1 MTTEP
6 NPIQGVHMRIPIS
19 VRSVTGGSVM
29 RRGLAVLLAAL
40 LCETLAG
47 CYASQNAETTKE
59 TPNTPG
65 VDGAVGMIVL
75 DDVYL
80 ETADTVPAGGSV
92 ALRGAFTDE
101 SSQPD
106 RLVSVTTPIA
116 ASVDL
121 LEADGSPA
129 SGGIAV
135 PAGGQLNATTGT
147 VVLRLTGL
155 IRELRPEAIVP
166 VTFDFATAGRVTL
179 HDVPAAVRVGGQL

>member
-1 MTTEP
+1 
-6 NPIQGVHMRIPIS
+6 MRMSTSERP
-19 VRSVTGGSVM
+19 VGGRSG
-29 RRGLAVLLAAL
+29 RCRAVAELFAL
-40 LCETLAG
+40 LLCGSLAG

-59 TPNTPG
+59 TPDTPG

-80 ETADTVPAGGSV
+80 ETADGVPAGGSV

-116 ASVDL
+116 ASVEL

-129 SGGIAV
+129 TGGLAV
-135 PAGGQLNATTGT
+135 PAGGQLDATTGT
-147 VVLRLTGL
+147 VLLRLTGL
-155 IRELRPEAIVP
+155 TRELAPEAIVP

-179 HDVPAAVRVGGQL
+179 HDVPAAVRVGGQP